1 MFTALP
7 SEMENLSNWSE
18 IEKQASQSLFVPL
31 KEQFLE
37 MKTDSWLYLSRVF
50 HCFIH
55 SDMKLGVFL
64 AQRRFLTGGLPV
76 SPQGLE
82 ES

>member
-7 SEMENLSNWSE
+7 NEMENLSNWSE
-18 IEKQASQSLFVPL
+18 TEKQASQSLFVPL
-31 KEQFLE
+31 KERFLD

-55 SDMKLGVFL
+55 SDVKRGVFL
-64 AQRRFLTGGLPV
+64 AQR
-76 SPQGLE
+76 
-82 ES
+82 